1 MRCRTMDETSK
12 MSDAEIAA
20 REHGRLAGR
29 DTATFAGMCP
39 HPHSQIVLR
48 KAWMDG
54 FGVGR
59 DQLVTRDG
67 EERVAERS
75 RDASG
80 A

>member
-1 MRCRTMDETSK
+1 MTALGALVAVLVIT
-12 MSDAEIAA
+12 AA
-20 REHGRLAGR
+20 AGLTTGDR
-29 DTATFAGMCP
+29 PSDTATFAGMCP